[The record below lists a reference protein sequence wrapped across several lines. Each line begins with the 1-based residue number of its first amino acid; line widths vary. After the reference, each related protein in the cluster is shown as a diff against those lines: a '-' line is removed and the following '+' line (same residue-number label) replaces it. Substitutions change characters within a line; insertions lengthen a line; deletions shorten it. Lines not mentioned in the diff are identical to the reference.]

1 MKKAVIKLLI
11 TIALL
16 VVLNYV
22 QGHFLPLYIQDSAML
37 QVQDSDAAYAK
48 FTTIQRINNWYWL
61 AYVLVIM
68 AIYAG
73 DIKKIILGSKNKED
87 K

>member
-1 MKKAVIKLLI
+1 
-11 TIALL
+11 
-16 VVLNYV
+16 
-22 QGHFLPLYIQDSAML
+22 ML